1 MHACGIFCLF
11 LLFSILN
18 TTRCAQ
24 PDAAHHPQQQQQQYS
39 EQQQHFQQQHY
50 RPSHVYMVGP
60 ADEETSLAVANTV
73 GGAADADA
81 DIGCFNAQAA
91 LTFFHRRE

>member
-1 MHACGIFCLF
+1 MHACGIFCLS
-11 LLFSILN
+11 LLFSNLN

-39 EQQQHFQQQHY
+39 EQQERFQQQHC
-50 RPSHVYMVGP
+50 RP
-60 ADEETSLAVANTV
+60 ADDESSLAVANTV